1 VEVLMA
7 TKREKDILH
16 NLDKRMAVLEEII
29 QRLESNHLS
38 HLQDQVDKID
48 RRVWAL
54 IAGVVLQLLSIVFI
68 FIGVK

>member
-1 VEVLMA
+1 MA

-16 NLDKRMAVLEEII
+16 NLDKRMAVHEEII

>member
-1 VEVLMA
+1 MA
-7 TKREKDILH
+7 TRREKDILH

-54 IAGVVLQLLSIVFI
+54 IAGVVLQLVSIVFI

>member
-1 VEVLMA
+1 MLMA

>member
-1 VEVLMA
+1 MEVLMA
-7 TKREKDILH
+7 TRREKDILH

-38 HLQDQVDKID
+38 HLQAQVDKID

-54 IAGVVLQLLSIVFI
+54 IAGVVLQLVSIVFI

>member
-1 VEVLMA
+1 MA